1 MAITF
6 PMAVLI
12 VGFCGALLG
21 GGVMFW
27 ITRNLKA
34 AAIVGCAGL
43 FTALVWLLQ
52 GIFE

>member
-1 MAITF
+1 MVINF
-6 PMAVLI
+6 PIAVLI

-21 GGVMFW
+21 GSVMYW

-34 AAIVGCAGL
+34 AAIVGFAGL
-43 FTALVWLLQ
+43 LTALIWLLQ